1 MKPFFR
7 PWSFQIVLC
16 LALVEGIFFSST
28 HLMAQTCPSSASV
41 NLASNPDT
49 YFPAT
54 ASAAAG
60 TKTITLGAAGSG
72 STAISAGD
80 FLLVIQ
86 MQGAQINYTNT
97 SSYGDGTGNG
107 YGYTSGT
114 QVAGTMEFAVANSS
128 VPLAGGSLTL
138 LNNLANSYTNS
149 SNTGGSTN
157 GNYRY
162 QVIRVPLYYDIVLTG
177 AITAPAWNGST
188 GGVVVIDG
196 TNAVNMNGQ
205 TISAADSG
213 FRGGGGRKLAGGTGL
228 YTDYLTL
235 SSDATNGS
243 KGEGIAGTPRYT
255 NLYNLVVLDNT
266 VEGYPNG
273 SYSRGAPGNAGGG
286 ATDGTPTNNA
296 ENAGGGGGGNGGLGG
311 NGGQGWHATNYTG
324 GRPGAI
330 FAQNSAST
338 LVMGGGGGAGDSN
351 DGTGTPAGGEASSG
365 MPGGGIAILLTTTI
379 TGTGTINVSGETNPF
394 TAVNDGSGGG
404 GAGGSAL
411 IYASSGQ
418 SGITVNASGGVGGNN
433 LGQGGSHGPGGGGGG
448 GVVYSNGT
456 LNAATTVAGASNG
469 LTNGVAYNSTPG
481 STGVLVQNI
490 AQTSLPI
497 NSVSCLTLPVTFLS
511 ASAALNNA
519 SVQVAWSVTSEL
531 NVQEY
536 IVERSLDG
544 VTFSEA
550 GIVPRASST
559 YIGVDNYTFDDI
571 SKITTTVVYY
581 RIIEV
586 DNDGH
591 EIKSN
596 VVSVNVG
603 NAASAAMTLAPNPVQ
618 SSAIVAFTSKTNQPV
633 TIRIIDMGGNVVW
646 NQQYGAGAGRRLL
659 TVDNV
664 SALST
669 GVYILLCSD
678 GANQEAIKL
687 LMSH

>member
-481 STGVLVQNI
+481 STGVLVHCPDFI
-490 AQTSLPI
+490 AHQFS
-497 NSVSCLTLPVTFLS
+497 FL
-511 ASAALNNA
+511 
-519 SVQVAWSVTSEL
+519 
-531 NVQEY
+531 
-536 IVERSLDG
+536 
-544 VTFSEA
+544 F
-550 GIVPRASST
+550 
-559 YIGVDNYTFDDI
+559 
-571 SKITTTVVYY
+571 
-581 RIIEV
+581 
-586 DNDGH
+586 
-591 EIKSN
+591 
-596 VVSVNVG
+596 
-603 NAASAAMTLAPNPVQ
+603 NAARNIPVRFR
-618 SSAIVAFTSKTNQPV
+618 SP
-633 TIRIIDMGGNVVW
+633 
-646 NQQYGAGAGRRLL
+646 
-659 TVDNV
+659 
-664 SALST
+664 
-669 GVYILLCSD
+669 
-678 GANQEAIKL
+678 
-687 LMSH
+687 